1 MITGNHHAQPIA
13 EPRHGRAEAAM
24 VGRLARVVDAL
35 HQVAAAPVSTSAQ
48 RIAARAVTELVER
61 ALAASAGEQAA
72 ARVVWL
78 IETATE
84 IETIIVRNSACGTPD
99 AATAGEMAI

>member
-1 MITGNHHAQPIA
+1 MIASHHHAQPA
-13 EPRHGRAEAAM
+13 VAPHHGRAEAAM
-24 VGRLARVVDAL
+24 IGRLARVVDAL
-35 HQVAAAPVSTSAQ
+35 RCVAAAPGSTSAQ
-48 RIAARAVTELVER
+48 RIAARAVAELVDR
-61 ALAASAGEQAA
+61 ALAASAGEHAA